1 MQQSGLFIDVL
12 ALVHTQVCLL
22 IHGIGSIF
30 GLYPCLAWELTSLFG
45 AFGALMEE
53 LIEVPIRH
61 DHGIETHV
69 ELGYR

>member
-30 GLYPCLAWELTSLFG
+30 GLYPCLAWELTILG
-45 AFGALMEE
+45 AFGAMMEE
-53 LIEVPIRH
+53 LTKVPIKH
-61 DHGIETHV
+61 DETHV